1 MTERQQ
7 VYKCEICGIVAEVL
21 DGGAGELV
29 CCGQPMQLMTARTED
44 STKEKHV
51 PYIEK
56 VAGGVKVRVGQN
68 EAHPMLEKHWI
79 QWIEVDVDGAQYRQF
94 LNPGQKPEAFFP
106 VTGEKITAQE
116 FCNLHGLWKG

>member
-1 MTERQQ
+1 MTERRQI
-7 VYKCEICGIVAEVL
+7 YKCSVCGIVAEVL

-56 VAGGVKVRVGQN
+56 VSGGVKVRVGQN
-68 EAHPMLEKHWI
+68 EAHPMLDKHWI
-79 QWIEVDVDGAQYRQF
+79 QWIEVVVDGVLHRQF
-94 LNPGQKPEAFFP
+94 LNPGQAPEAFFP
-106 VTGEKITAQE
+106 VTGEAITARE

>member
-1 MTERQQ
+1 MTERTQI
-7 VYKCEICGIVAEVL
+7 YKCGVCGIVAEVL

-51 PYIEK
+51 PYVEK
-56 VAGGVKVRVGQN
+56 VPGGLKVRVGRN
-68 EAHPMLEKHWI
+68 EAHPMLDKHWI
-79 QWIEVDVDGAQYRQF
+79 QWIEVVVDGVQHRQF
-94 LNPGQKPEAFFP
+94 LKPGQKPEAFFP
-106 VTGEKITAQE
+106 VAGKDITARE

>member
-1 MTERQQ
+1 MTERMQI
-7 VYKCEICGIVAEVL
+7 YKCSVCGIVAEVL

-51 PYIEK
+51 PYVEK

-68 EAHPMLEKHWI
+68 EAHPMLDKHWI
-79 QWIEVDVDGAQYRQF
+79 QWIEVVVDGAQHRQF
-94 LNPGQKPEAFFP
+94 LNPSQAPEAFFP
-106 VTGEKITAQE
+106 VTGENITARE

>member
-1 MTERQQ
+1 MTERTQI
-7 VYKCEICGIVAEVL
+7 YKCKVCGIVAEVL

-51 PYIEK
+51 PYVEK
-56 VAGGVKVRVGQN
+56 VPGGVKVRVGRN
-68 EAHPMLEKHWI
+68 EAHPMLDKHWI
-79 QWIEVDVDGAQYRQF
+79 QWIEVVVDGVQHRQF
-94 LNPGQKPEAFFP
+94 LNPGQAPEAFFP
-106 VTGEKITAQE
+106 VTGKDITARE

>member
-1 MTERQQ
+1 MTERTQI
-7 VYKCEICGIVAEVL
+7 YKCKVCGIVTEVL

-51 PYIEK
+51 PYVEK
-56 VAGGVKVRVGQN
+56 VAGGVRVRVGQN
-68 EAHPMLEKHWI
+68 EAHPMLDKHWI
-79 QWIEVDVDGAQYRQF
+79 QWIEVVVDGVQHRQF
-94 LNPGQKPEAFFP
+94 LNPGQAPEAFFP
-106 VTGEKITAQE
+106 VTGKVITARE

>member
-7 VYKCEICGIVAEVL
+7 IYKCGVCGIVAEVL

-29 CCGQPMQLMTARTED
+29 CCGQPMKLMTARTED

-51 PYIEK
+51 PYVEK
-56 VAGGVKVRVGQN
+56 VPGGVKVRVGRN
-68 EAHPMLEKHWI
+68 EAHPMLDKHWI
-79 QWIEVDVDGAQYRQF
+79 QWIEVVVDGVQHRQF

-106 VTGEKITAQE
+106 VTGEVVTARE